1 MFGFLVLACHISIS
15 SMKLECEWQV
25 KKVFETEQACE
36 VYESGYTLR
45 KGEQVGICDEL
56 DPGVKEGDKRPILTL
71 KK

>member
-1 MFGFLVLACHISIS
+1 MFGFILLACHISVS
-15 SMKLECEWQV
+15 SMSLQCDWTV
-25 KKVFETEQACE
+25 KKVFDDEQACE
-36 VYESGYTLR
+36 VYENSYTLK